1 MCIRILYKSDFTK
14 TNSEST
20 YFRDSTT
27 FALFCYLLLQP
38 HYTATRSQLI
48 TAFWPEHPDAKARAL
63 LSVYL
68 SYLKQGLQRLSEAH
82 PGLDVELERD
92 RTHVRLRFARKPR
105 IDLEE
110 FYRLV
115 EQAEREPSES
125 YKRRRLLERA
135 FRLYT
140 HGRDELLPGLEHEW
154 VLEERQRLRERY
166 ADALRLMVEHARAVR
181 DRDLALQSVQAW
193 VRATPYDEAAH
204 RELMLIH
211 WGRGELHQALQV
223 FARYEALC
231 RTEIHVE
238 PSADLKK
245 LYAEL
250 KELYERGAVGVEGER
265 EGEAGVGSGSEPK
278 GGLYKQKALCK
289 LLLARAEQYEYED
302 RVQEQETALEQALQ
316 LAEALHARVGEPSLL
331 ARVLVR
337 YANLRIHLGR
347 YEEARRAAERALRL
361 HRERGNRQGE
371 IEALIALAECD
382 QYRGRY
388 PEALRTIEEAC
399 ALAEALGDRRYRSRT
414 LYERAW
420 ALSRLGKNQDA
431 LHEFQRAW
439 REGQE
444 VLSALERL
452 HLLSGLGGAHTNVG
466 NFNKALNY
474 FMQSLEIARELGLLG
489 EAIVIKLNLAFIYD
503 EICEYYQAKTL
514 YEEAAEVFRKIQH
527 AFGEATA
534 LINLNTTLGK
544 LGEHREALRVAE
556 RALELCR
563 RIGDAEGE
571 VGLLLNCGV
580 DLWHLGRVDEA
591 EARLWEAQRRS
602 RRLGFST
609 VEARVLAHLA
619 DLYRERS
626 DVERAYRLS
635 RRAVRLLEG
644 EGLDIPGAEGIW
656 FTHFQTAQ
664 AAGHPRA
671 AKRALQQAYERVH
684 RELKSISDPT
694 LRAKIMQNKKFYR
707 QIVEAW
713 EALGG

>member
-1 MCIRILYKSDFTK
+1 MRIRMLHKSDSTK
-14 TNSEST
+14 TSSEST

-27 FALFCYLLLQP
+27 FALFYYLLLQP

-48 TAFWPEHPDAKARAL
+48 AAFWPEHPDAKARAL

-166 ADALRLMVEHARAVR
+166 ADALRLMAEHARAVR

-204 RELMLIH
+204 RELMLVH
-211 WGRGELHQALQV
+211 WGRGELNAALQA

-231 RTEIHVE
+231 CTEIHVE

-250 KELYERGAVGVEGER
+250 KELYERGGVGVEGER
-265 EGEAGVGSGSEPK
+265 GRKGEAGAGSESK

-316 LAEALHARVGEPSLL
+316 LAEALHARVGEPALL

-361 HRERGNRQGE
+361 HRERGNRRGE

-382 QYRGRY
+382 QYMGRHHQ
-388 PEALRTIEEAC
+388 ALWTIEKSC
-399 ALAEALGDRRYRSRT
+399 AIAEALGDRRWRSRA
-414 LYERAW
+414 LHRKAW
-420 ALSRLGKNQDA
+420 ILLFLGHTRKALSEFRRTWSIGKD
-431 LHEFQRAW
+431 
-439 REGQE
+439 
-444 VLSALERL
+444 VLSAIERL
-452 HLLSGLGGAHTNVG
+452 RLKVGLGSAHENVG
-466 NFNKALNY
+466 NLNNALEHLTWALG
-474 FMQSLEIARELGLLG
+474 FAQDLGLPS
-489 EAIVIKLNLAFIYD
+489 EAAGVKLNLGLVYD
-503 EICEYYQAKTL
+503 SVK
-514 YEEAAEVFRKIQH
+514 
-527 AFGEATA
+527 
-534 LINLNTTLGK
+534 
-544 LGEHREALRVAE
+544 
-556 RALELCR
+556 
-563 RIGDAEGE
+563 
-571 VGLLLNCGV
+571 
-580 DLWHLGRVDEA
+580 
-591 EARLWEAQRRS
+591 
-602 RRLGFST
+602 
-609 VEARVLAHLA
+609 
-619 DLYRERS
+619 
-626 DVERAYRLS
+626 
-635 RRAVRLLEG
+635 
-644 EGLDIPGAEGIW
+644 
-656 FTHFQTAQ
+656 
-664 AAGHPRA
+664 
-671 AKRALQQAYERVH
+671 
-684 RELKSISDPT
+684 
-694 LRAKIMQNKKFYR
+694 
-707 QIVEAW
+707 
-713 EALGG
+713 